1 MAQNWK
7 SILEIGLSCSLLRS
21 SLLYLLCEAEG
32 LKKKKKQSKV
42 AFYMKTIENRSLLF
56 TANDK

>member
-1 MAQNWK
+1 MAEVMFQNVANRATVYRT
-7 SILEIGLSCSLLRS
+7 G
-21 SLLYLLCEAEG
+21 CEAEG

-56 TANDK
+56 TANDKERIIEF